1 MNKPE
6 EFVYLDHAATT
17 PVHPEVIKAMLPYF
31 SEKSGNPS
39 SIHRLGQASLRALDE
54 ARRDVAQA
62 LGAREDE
69 IVFTGCGSESDNL
82 ALRGV
87 AFASRHRG
95 NHIITSAIE
104 HHAISHTCQQL
115 QDHFG
120 FRVTVLPVDQYGMV
134 DPDDVQRA
142 ITDQTVLISVMT
154 ANNEVGTIQPIAE
167 IGAIARQAGV
177 PFHTDAVQVGA
188 YLSLDVDELGVDLLS
203 LSAHKFYG
211 PKGVGVLYV
220 RQGTPMLSV
229 LTGGG
234 QEDGRR
240 AGTENVP
247 GIVGL
252 ATALTIAQRDR
263 QASNQRIAALRDRLT
278 EAVLDRIP
286 GARLTGHPSQRMP
299 NHASF
304 AIDGVVGDG
313 LVMALDMYGICAS
326 SGSACA
332 AGASEPSHVLLA
344 MGVPEDLALGS
355 LRLTLGHAT
364 TASEI
369 NYALQVLPQVVGR
382 LRASC

>member
-1 MNKPE
+1 
-6 EFVYLDHAATT
+6 
-17 PVHPEVIKAMLPYF
+17 
-31 SEKSGNPS
+31 
-39 SIHRLGQASLRALDE
+39 
-54 ARRDVAQA
+54 
-62 LGAREDE
+62 
-69 IVFTGCGSESDNL
+69 
-82 ALRGV
+82 
-87 AFASRHRG
+87 
-95 NHIITSAIE
+95 
-104 HHAISHTCQQL
+104 
-115 QDHFG
+115 
-120 FRVTVLPVDQYGMV
+120 
-134 DPDDVQRA
+134 
-142 ITDQTVLISVMT
+142 VLISVMT